1 MDQTAIQPP
10 VDLGTVGAVEAPEQR
25 RAQRYSL
32 LIRPAKLTCAQ
43 GEFVCVLRDV
53 SASGMSA
60 RLFHDLPN
68 CDDYLLELQSG
79 QTYEI
84 RRVWTRAPEAGF
96 EFAEHV
102 DVTDVIGEFGK
113 YPKRGLRLSLEF
125 PVTLRTLGGNI
136 PAYIQ
141 NISQQGARF
150 ECDELLALDQALRIE
165 SADLREIRAKVRWRR
180 DAQYGV
186 VFDDTFSLREF
197 AQLAAHLQAPGLIGT
212 E

>member
-10 VDLGTVGAVEAPEQR
+10 VDLGLDGANEAPEQR
-25 RAQRYSL
+25 RAERYSL
-32 LIRPAKLTCAQ
+32 LIRPAKLICAQ

-53 SASGMSA
+53 SASGVSA
-60 RLFHDLPN
+60 RLFHDLPS
-68 CDDYLLELQSG
+68 CKDYQLELQSG
-79 QTYEI
+79 QTYEL
-84 RRVWTRAPEAGF
+84 RRVWTREPEAGF

-102 DVTDVIGEFGK
+102 DVNDVIGEFSK
-113 YPKRGLRLSLEF
+113 YPKRGLRLSLEL
-125 PVTLRTLGGNI
+125 PVNLRTLGGNT
-136 PAYIQ
+136 PAFIQ

-150 ECDELLALDQALRIE
+150 ECDELWALDQALRIE
-165 SADLREIRAKVRWRR
+165 SSELEEIRVKVCWRR

-197 AQLAAHLQAPGLIGT
+197 AQLAARLQAPGLLGA